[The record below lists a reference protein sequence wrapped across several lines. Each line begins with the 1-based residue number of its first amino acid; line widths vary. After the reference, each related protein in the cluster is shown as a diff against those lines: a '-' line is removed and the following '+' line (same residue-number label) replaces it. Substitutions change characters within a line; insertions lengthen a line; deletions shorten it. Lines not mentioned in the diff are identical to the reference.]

1 MRKILVILGVFLS
14 VSAPAWADKVAADKC
29 AAGLAPTGK
38 ALYDAAL
45 PKVLAGATPRDALTG
60 AARSMVIS
68 MPALSLQTPQ
78 RSAKAWARVKSA
90 YLEGERF
97 PFC

>member
-60 AARSMVIS
+60 AARSMVMSGTIGRET
-68 MPALSLQTPQ
+68 ART
-78 RSAKAWARVKSA
+78 SAEAAGQCFKVLK
-90 YLEGERF
+90 
-97 PFC
+97 